1 MASQQIREDFEAAI
15 ANFVGML
22 QLKVDAAETFK
33 NNAASSATTAGQKQI
48 EVDNLFN
55 QTVTKAA
62 EAVASALQS
71 YNWANK
77 PEDQIVSGGEYSAY
91 HHRRKAEIA
100 AQQVLTALSGA
111 VVFKGQWNASGNT
124 FPTGASTGWM
134 YRINGSGTLVFETA
148 GTKLVSLGDY
158 ILKTD
163 TGWTFIDEAT
173 DAVKSSRTINGKA
186 LDVDIVLTPADIQA
200 LAIADLATQAIAEA
214 GVDDSKWMS
223 SLKTKQAL
231 QKMGVGWTSAPPA
244 IANIDAFDIPTGM
257 YRTASGTTGT
267 FPNANVA
274 NFTLIVTRV
283 SSTAVNQIL
292 IYVDGNMWVRGS
304 SSSVWGSWR
313 AANASQ
319 HGVGGAMAQAP
330 LDLNDARLGG
340 FYVTDNAA
348 AVNIPAGWPQARY
361 SLIVAGSETYCT
373 QIITNQSSTSGVD
386 VCRMAVR
393 RMRNLGTWSAWYEI
407 WTSGNMVKQTSVTDA
422 TVGAMMLVGAFGL
435 GGDSPDVDAN
445 TVNKTGFYRATAN
458 GPMAGT
464 FHLYHSN
471 RANNAQASQIAIRDT
486 DNSSNMYFR
495 IRNSTGTWT
504 TWRELWHSLNLV
516 KQTSATDNTAGS
528 VLLTGA
534 GGLVVG
540 NALDAVAGSISADSL
555 GLGTCYQYETTET
568 AAAGFNLP
576 LLGGAGTTSRHWI
589 VFTHG
594 IANRKV
600 QEATEVFGLS
610 TTKGRRFVRVFQ
622 DSTWSTWKYL
632 WDTDNLIKQTSTT
645 DGTAGRMLTVGA
657 FGLGA
662 DAPTVTNLNTITRSG
677 YYKCAGDAVGVP
689 ITCSGMIHHINA
701 DTTYAT
707 QIFIC
712 YGANIAANQNRIFVR
727 HKDSTTAGE
736 WEVWHELWT
745 NNNLVKQTSAADT
758 TTGSMMAVGAF
769 GLGATGSNS
778 INLTNVD
785 SFSIPTGLYNCVTA
799 TTGTKP
805 GGFTTNMTILVHQYD
820 ADQSSQMCIETTTGR
835 VFTRVYALTAWTAW
849 TEVWTSSNLV
859 KQTSVTD
866 NTAGRMLIVGAG
878 GLLAN
883 AQTWGSANNADAI
896 NVTGFFRTNPNMAN
910 VPASVLDGSL
920 IANYQRDANN
930 QYQEIFERNSD
941 ARWYRRKFDGAWQSW
956 VKMLHSGSPT
966 TDQPELATKLD
977 ILSLQVAL
985 AI

>member
-33 NNAASSATTAGQKQI
+33 DNAASSATTAGQKQI
-48 EVDNLFN
+48 EVNDLFN

-77 PEDQIVSGGEYSAY
+77 AEDQIVSGGEYSAY

-111 VVFKGQWNASGNT
+111 VVFKGQWNASANT
-124 FPTGASTGWM
+124 FPTGASAGWM
-134 YRINGSGTLVFETA
+134 YRINGSGTLVFEDA

-163 TGWTFIDEAT
+163 TGWTYIDEAT
-173 DAVKSSRTINGKA
+173 DAVKTSRTINGKA
-186 LDVDIVLTPADIQA
+186 LDVNIVLTPADIQA
-200 LAIADLATQAIAEA
+200 LAVADLATQAIAEA
-214 GVDDSKWMS
+214 GVDDTKWMS

-231 QKMGVGWTSAPPA
+231 QKMGIGWTAAPPA
-244 IANIDAFDIPTGM
+244 IANIDAFDTPTGM
-257 YRTASGTTGT
+257 YRTASGATGT

-283 SSTAVNQIL
+283 SATAVNQIL

-304 SSSVWGSWR
+304 NSSTWGAWR

-319 HGVGGAMAQAP
+319 HGVGGPMVQAP
-330 LDLNDARLGG
+330 LDLNDARTGG
-340 FYVTDNAA
+340 FYITDNVAS
-348 AVNIPAGWPQARY
+348 VNIPAGWPQGRY

-393 RMRNLGTWSAWYEI
+393 RMRNLGTWNAWYEI
-407 WTSGNMVKQTSVTDA
+407 WTSGNMVKQTSATDA

-445 TVNKTGFYRATAN
+445 TVNKTGFYRATTN
-458 GPMAGT
+458 GPIVGT
-464 FHLYHSN
+464 FHLYHNN

-486 DNSSNMYFR
+486 DNTSNIYFR
-495 IRNSTGTWT
+495 IRNATGTWT

-540 NALDAVAGSISADSL
+540 NALDAGTSSINANDL
-555 GLGTCYQYETTET
+555 INGTIHRYETTE
-568 AAAGFNLP
+568 AAAVTLNLP
-576 LLGGAGTTSRHWI
+576 ALGSVGTTARHWM
-589 VFTHG
+589 VFTYG
-594 IANRKV
+594 ISNRKI

-610 TTKGRRFVRVFQ
+610 TTKGRKFVRVFQ
-622 DSTWSTWKYL
+622 DTSWGTWKYL
-632 WDTDNLIKQTSTT
+632 WDTDNLIKQSTVN
-645 DGTAGRMLTVGA
+645 DATAGRMLV
-657 FGLGA
+657 
-662 DAPTVTNLNTITRSG
+662 
-677 YYKCAGDAVGVP
+677 
-689 ITCSGMIHHINA
+689 
-701 DTTYAT
+701 
-707 QIFIC
+707 
-712 YGANIAANQNRIFVR
+712 
-727 HKDSTTAGE
+727 
-736 WEVWHELWT
+736 
-745 NNNLVKQTSAADT
+745 
-758 TTGSMMAVGAF
+758 
-769 GLGATGSNS
+769 
-778 INLTNVD
+778 
-785 SFSIPTGLYNCVTA
+785 
-799 TTGTKP
+799 
-805 GGFTTNMTILVHQYD
+805 
-820 ADQSSQMCIETTTGR
+820 
-835 VFTRVYALTAWTAW
+835 
-849 TEVWTSSNLV
+849 
-859 KQTSVTD
+859 
-866 NTAGRMLIVGAG
+866 VGAG

-883 AQTWGSANNADAI
+883 AQTFIGDNDANAI
-896 NVTGFFRTNPNMAN
+896 NITGFFRADTGMLN
-910 VPASVLDGSL
+910 VPASVLNGSV
-920 IANYQRDANN
+920 IANYQRDATN

-941 ARWYRRKFDGAWQSW
+941 ARWYRRKFDGTWQSW
-956 VKMLHSGSPT
+956 VKMFHSDSPI
-966 TDQPELATKLD
+966 TDHPELAATLE